1 MYRIS
6 VIFMVLVACFCAASN
21 GYAFELELQQ
31 VFNDLGYSIDVFTD
45 EIYGD
50 VFFQV
55 QETEAWI
62 IEQYSALENGSA
74 LGWYTGSDPDN
85 WLIGGIYTGLPSHSF
100 FPDISDVFG
109 LTLWTNYSGLERQD
123 YQWFTESSLNA
134 DIADHVHVYQNR
146 LNGQLVPHSYVLAWE
161 DLPNLGDADFQD
173 MVIRLDGVQAVKGS
187 GAPVHPGAIPEPVTL
202 VLLGIGCGGLI
213 WLRRRGFARNS

>member
-1 MYRIS
+1 MKRIS
-6 VIFMVLVACFCAASN
+6 LILAVVIACLFAATSSS
-21 GYAFELELQQ
+21 AFELELQQ

-62 IEQYSALENGSA
+62 IEQYSSLENGSA
-74 LGWYTGSDPDN
+74 LGWYTNTDPDN
-85 WLIGGIYTGLPSHSF
+85 WLIGGMYTGLPTHSL

-109 LTLWTNYSGLERQD
+109 LTLWTNYSGLERRD
-123 YQWFTESSLNA
+123 LHWFSERSLNS
-134 DIADHVHVYQNR
+134 DGADHVHVYQNR
-146 LNGQLVPHSYVLAWE
+146 MDGQLVPHSYVLAWE

-173 MVIRLDGVQAVKGS
+173 MVVRLDGVQAVQGS
-187 GAPVHPGAIPEPVTL
+187 GAPVHPGAVPEPATI
-202 VLLGIGCGGLI
+202 VLMGIGCGGFL
-213 WLRRRGFARNS
+213 WCRRKWMN